1 MAHLNMLEKHN
12 GAFYGNRC
20 SLTVLS
26 ALTAPVKHY
35 YSTQLSVCVRVCS
48 LCWCECAREIKGE
61 SENYTQPHVCEQNIL
76 MPHLCEMSLP
86 PPSRSPHR

>member
-1 MAHLNMLEKHN
+1 MVHLNMLEKHN

-35 YSTQLSVCVRVCS
+35 YSTQLSVCVCVSGVSGCVGAS
-48 LCWCECAREIKGE
+48 VRE
-61 SENYTQPHVCEQNIL
+61 
-76 MPHLCEMSLP
+76 
-86 PPSRSPHR
+86 R